1 MRTTDRQ
8 TAFLP
13 ALTCLLLAA
22 CGGGSDSPA
31 TPPPVPPPATVLG
44 LTVVSDAQWNTT
56 AVRQVLNTFAYGGFA
71 TDAQI
76 ETWANMTPT
85 GAIREMLTFDE
96 HNAKLAPPA
105 VADTD
110 DLMSRAGTLTELSRF
125 WSSNDP
131 ANPVTDALR
140 PYQAFPSVV
149 WMRAAIS
156 RGLNP
161 FRARVG
167 LWETNFHLAVNQRV
181 GVTSAQVFRYYDDI
195 TSALGAARPYQ
206 TVLASAATSAAI
218 ARQYGHFENRWLNG
232 TCYCN
237 EDFAREYHQLF
248 FGILGAYDP
257 VRHETI
263 TIKNTAAALTDM
275 RLAFDPVQMDFVDT
289 LVFGTEFHTP
299 GPLEILRAT
308 NVGANARER
317 IDALSDVAIVEQE
330 SLDALPLMIIRG
342 LADDDLD
349 AREIEALRR
358 AWRSMPQKSMLEFL
372 RAYAISDLFHS
383 ASRSRLRTSVDRLLT
398 LTTRATLANRDNY
411 LEIYTPYDL
420 ADEDVQPFAPRHN
433 VFGDATGAEAADSSA
448 VFRNN
453 YNRVTRDDWRY
464 RLANATINGVAWEK
478 DWGAVVPRNA
488 AGEYAVKDVA
498 EWLWQRYVADG
509 LKNFGP
515 LERANVYAFLAY
527 DADLIYLVN
536 YDEINTSGRDP
547 NDLGLYDFNRVV
559 TADDLTS
566 KAALKTLVHALE
578 GQTLPLTATDADSRH
593 AANARV
599 GSAINFIA
607 ATPFV
612 FADEGG

>member
-1 MRTTDRQ
+1 MRVPDTQR
-8 TAFLP
+8 AAPVLP
-13 ALTCLLLAA
+13 ALACLLLAA
-22 CGGGSDSPA
+22 CGGGAGSSQPA
-31 TPPPVPPPATVLG
+31 APPPATVLG
-44 LTVVSDAQWNTT
+44 LTVVNDAQWDTT

-71 TDAQI
+71 ADAQI
-76 ETWANMTPT
+76 ETWANMAPAT
-85 GAIREMLTFDE
+85 AIREMLTFDE
-96 HNAKLAPPA
+96 HNARLAPPA
-105 VADTD
+105 GVDTD
-110 DLMSRAGTLTELSRF
+110 ALAGRAGTLSDLSRF

-131 ANPVTDALR
+131 ANPVTAALR
-140 PYQAFPSVV
+140 PYHAFPSVV

-161 FRARVG
+161 FRQRVG
-167 LWETNFHLAVNQRV
+167 LWETNFHMAVNQRV
-181 GVTSAQVFRYYDDI
+181 GVTSPQVFRYYDDI
-195 TSALGAARPYQ
+195 TSALGAGRSYQ
-206 TVLASAATSAAI
+206 DVLATAATSAAI
-218 ARQYGHFENRWLNG
+218 ARQYGHFENRWIKG
-232 TCYCN
+232 SCYCN

-257 VRHETI
+257 LRHETI

-275 RLAFDPVQMDFVDT
+275 RLAFDPVQMDFADT
-289 LVFGTEFHTP
+289 LTFGTEFHTP
-299 GPLEILRAT
+299 GPLEILRTT

-317 IDALSDVAIVEQE
+317 IEALSDVAIAEQE

-349 AREIEALRR
+349 AHEVEALRR
-358 AWRSMPQKSMLEFL
+358 AWRSMPEKSVLEFI
-372 RAYAISDLFHS
+372 RAYAISNLFHS
-383 ASRSRLRTSVDRLLT
+383 ASRVRLRTSVDRLLL

-464 RLANATINGVAWEK
+464 RLASATLNGVVWEK

-488 AGEYAVKDVA
+488 AGEYRVQDVA

-536 YDEINTSGRDP
+536 YDEISRSGRDP
-547 NDLGLYDFNRVV
+547 GDLSLYDFNRIV
-559 TADDLTS
+559 TAADLAS
-566 KAALKTLVHALE
+566 NPALQALVNAL
-578 GQTLPLTATDADSRH
+578 GSQTLPLTVVDADARH

-612 FADEGG
+612 FAEQGG